1 VATLAV
7 DAGQTETRA
16 ALYDERGP
24 RLARAPGVARIDAT
38 PGGADGVG
46 RTLLR
51 AVEGLGALPDTLPA
65 VGLGLSGFEAARAD
79 ELARLGDAMRR
90 GVNAR
95 RIAIASDGV
104 TSHLGAL
111 EGGPGVVVAAG
122 TGTVAIA
129 HDREC
134 WVRVD
139 GWGSLVG
146 DAGSGF
152 AIGRAGLDAA
162 LREHDGRGGSRSLL
176 CAAEREYGPADQLVG
191 RIHRSGTATLAVAEF
206 ARAVVAAASAGDEVA
221 MEIVRAAGR
230 ELAVSVC
237 AALRRLFGSS
247 RRVAVSYAG
256 NVFSAGAPLL
266 EPFARELAA
275 RCPRAV
281 VVAPR
286 GDALAGAAVLA
297 ERAEQF
303 GSKPG
308 LLWLAE

>member
-1 VATLAV
+1 VGTLAV

-16 ALYDERGP
+16 ALYDERAP
-24 RLARAPGVARIDAT
+24 RLARGPGVGRIDAT

-51 AVEGLGALPDTLPA
+51 AVEGLGALPDALPA
-65 VGLGLSGFEAARAD
+65 LGLGLSGFEAARAD
-79 ELARLGDAMRR
+79 ELVRLGDAMRR

-104 TSHLGAL
+104 TAHLGAL
-111 EGGPGVVVAAG
+111 DGGPGVVVAAG
-122 TGTVAIA
+122 TGTVAVA
-129 HDREC
+129 HDRER

-176 CAAEREYGPADQLVG
+176 RAAEREYGPAGQLVG
-191 RIHRSGTATLAVAEF
+191 RLHRTGTPTLAVAEF
-206 ARAVVAAASAGDEVA
+206 AKAVVAAASAGDDVA
-221 MEIVRAAGR
+221 MDIVRAAGR
-230 ELAVSVC
+230 ELAVSAC
-237 AALRRLFGSS
+237 AALRRLFGPS

-256 NVFSAGAPLL
+256 NVFAAGAPLL

-281 VVAPR
+281 VVATR

-303 GSKPG
+303 GAKPG
-308 LLWLAE
+308 LLWLAG